1 MGLGDHCVHHS
12 VVSHPQGWKREGG
25 EEQLHRPPEHS
36 GMDQPGTSDCRGE
49 TGTQRL
55 HGHGGAG
62 PEEATAVI
70 RGLEPLCWQE
80 RLGELGLFRLEKRR
94 LWGDLREVFQ
104 NFMGAYRKDGEG
116 LLTRSWRDRTRSD
129 DFKLKGGRFRLDQRK
144 FFTMRVV
151 RPWPMLP
158 REAVDVSSLAGFK
171 ARLDGNLS
179 ALV

>member
-1 MGLGDHCVHHS
+1 M
-12 VVSHPQGWKREGG
+12 
-25 EEQLHRPPEHS
+25 
-36 GMDQPGTSDCRGE
+36 
-49 TGTQRL
+49 
-55 HGHGGAG
+55 
-62 PEEATAVI
+62 I